1 MEMMPS
7 GLLSWIVMGLLAG
20 VLARLLMPR
29 RQGSAS
35 GRRAGC
41 VVTMLLG
48 IAGAILGGFLS
59 TILGFGGLGSFDLRS
74 LVVATLGALLI
85 LLLARLRG

>member
-1 MEMMPS
+1 MEMIPG

-20 VLARLLMPR
+20 ILARLLMPG
-29 RQGSAS
+29 RQRSAS
-35 GRRAGC
+35 GGRAGC
-41 VVTMLLG
+41 VVTTLLG

-59 TILGFGGLGSFDLRS
+59 TILGYGGLGSFDPRS
-74 LVVATLGALLI
+74 LVVATLGALLL